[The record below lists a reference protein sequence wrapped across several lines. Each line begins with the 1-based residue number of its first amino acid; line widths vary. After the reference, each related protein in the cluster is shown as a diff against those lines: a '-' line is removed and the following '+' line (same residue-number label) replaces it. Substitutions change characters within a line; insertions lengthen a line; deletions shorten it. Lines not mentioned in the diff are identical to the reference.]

1 MATTLFTTLYDCA
14 FLLAAH
20 GNEAQWK
27 QNIISI
33 KNLNANILLS
43 YIIPYVS
50 LLIYIALFYVYASC
64 WQFRSL
70 RVDLLREGEASKKFK
85 KRNEAAET

>member
-1 MATTLFTTLYDCA
+1 MNGYNFMTVLS
-14 FLLAAH
+14 LLAAH

-64 WQFRSL
+64 WQLRSL
-70 RVDLLREGEASKKFK
+70 RVDLYEKEQPVKCLKKK
-85 KRNEAAET
+85 K